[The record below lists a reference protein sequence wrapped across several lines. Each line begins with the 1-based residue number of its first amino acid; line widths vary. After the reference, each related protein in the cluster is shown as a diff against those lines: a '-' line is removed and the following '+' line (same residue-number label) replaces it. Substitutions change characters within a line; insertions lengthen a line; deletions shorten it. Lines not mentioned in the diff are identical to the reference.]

1 MQLSS
6 LSDSARSSLLLLVLL
21 ALFLLIPR
29 LLPAQ
34 QGGSP
39 FNTPFAEDGVLRL
52 VFYNVENLFDTLD
65 DPCIVDEDFT
75 PEGKREWHFGKYR
88 DKLLRISR
96 VLMHC
101 GAWEKPALIGL
112 CEVENRR
119 VLQDLL
125 RRTPLWYYHYEII
138 HFNTADRRGIDAA
151 LFYDP
156 DQLRPLDARPLR
168 LRFEGEPNKRSRDI
182 LYARFTLPGGRILHY
197 FVNHWPSKYGGAQAT
212 ETYRLQAGRSL
223 RALADSI
230 RSEDT
235 TAILIACGDFND
247 GPASAPLALLDEGE
261 DPPFLN
267 LMKRLPHLGAGTH
280 KHAGQWEMLDQFLIS
295 PALLRDSVK
304 ATLHYAGSGI
314 LSVPYLLTE
323 ELNQTGHRPYR
334 SFAGSFYQYGFSDH
348 LPVFLDLR
356 WHKEPGRRI
365 P

>member
-1 MQLSS
+1 MRISFLCYSG
-6 LSDSARSSLLLLVLL
+6 RSSLLWLLLSVSLSVPCIL
-21 ALFLLIPR
+21 S
-29 LLPAQ
+29 AQ
-34 QGGSP
+34 QGGNL
-39 FNTPFAEDGVLRL
+39 FNAPPAEDDVLRL
-52 VFYNVENLFDTLD
+52 IFYNVENLFDTLD

-75 PEGKREWHFGKYR
+75 PDGKREWHYGKYR

-101 GAWEKPALIGL
+101 GGWKKPALIGL
-112 CEVENRR
+112 CEVENRK
-119 VLQDLL
+119 VLQDLI

-151 LFYDP
+151 LLYDP
-156 DQLRPLDARPLR
+156 EQLRPLDARPLR

-182 LYARFTLPGGRILHY
+182 LYARFWLPGGQILHY

-212 ETYRLQAGRSL
+212 ETYRLQAGRYL
-223 RALADSI
+223 RAVADAI
-230 RSEDT
+230 RSGD
-235 TAILIACGDFND
+235 ASSILIACGDFND
-247 GPASAPLALLDEGE
+247 GPASVSLSLLDEGE
-261 DPPFLN
+261 APPFLN

-295 PALLRDSVK
+295 PALLTDS
-304 ATLHYAGSGI
+304 TNTSLHYAGSGI

-356 WHKEPGRRI
+356 WHKEPGRSF